1 MATTTHRV
9 RHETKAAPERNAA
22 LEPKQARRRLAP
34 EDRRRELLEVGLRMF
49 GERPYE
55 DVATEDVAAAAG
67 ISKAL
72 MFHYFPRKL
81 DFYRASLEIASQ
93 RLLDATEPVP
103 SLPKPLQ
110 LYASLDAYLGFVE
123 RYSTSYTMLMRIGVS
138 APEAAEIVQ
147 ATRDVFVGRFGAAL
161 GVSTPPP
168 AFTLVLYGWLAFVE
182 RTSVDWLTSRGIA
195 REALLQIWVQQLT
208 SALTAAQAAD
218 PSIVLDLSD

>member
-1 MATTTHRV
+1 M
-9 RHETKAAPERNAA
+9 
-22 LEPKQARRRLAP
+22 AP
-34 EDRRRELLEVGLRMF
+34 EDRRRELLDVGLRMF
-49 GERPYE
+49 GDRPYE
-55 DVATEDVAAAAG
+55 DIATEDIAEAAG

-81 DFYRASLEIASQ
+81 DFYRASLEIAAQ
-93 RLLDATEPVP
+93 RLLDATEPDA
-103 SLPKPLQ
+103 SLPKPMQ

-123 RYSTSYTMLMRIGVS
+123 RYSKSYTMLMRIGVG

-147 ATRDVFVGRFGAAL
+147 ATREVFVGRFDTAL
-161 GVSTPPP
+161 GVASPPP

-182 RTSVDWLTSRGIA
+182 RTSVDWLASRGIA

-218 PSIVLDLSD
+218 PTIVLDLSE